1 MKFFWNLIYLFICF
15 IRNIKRIQRYI
26 VYAVVY
32 SMILYTKSFFRITQK
47 FKKVDCW
54 LRIKE
59 KVIQN
64 NILCNIFQY
73 HQNQ

>member
-1 MKFFWNLIYLFICF
+1 
-15 IRNIKRIQRYI
+15 
-26 VYAVVY
+26 
-32 SMILYTKSFFRITQK
+32 MILYTKSFLRITQK
-47 FKKVDCW
+47 LKKVDCW